1 VARLSVTF
9 CPTRSSSPAADA
21 SSAIRALAAPMSWL
35 TSATRPSSCWRS
47 TKDPRAHTGPAAGS
61 ADTHTDRNRQPAQI
75 GSGLPKQGKVSWH
88 SSVSILRRL
97 LLVRT
102 VRPHRFTAKT
112 DKNAEIGCLRS
123 PACCPLQRPCYVVPL
138 LSDRH
143 GAFSPHQTPGA
154 G

>member
-1 VARLSVTF
+1 M
-9 CPTRSSSPAADA
+9 P
-21 SSAIRALAAPMSWL
+21 I
-35 TSATRPSSCWRS
+35 
-47 TKDPRAHTGPAAGS
+47 TGPAAGS

-123 PACCPLQRPCYVVPL
+123 PARCPLQRPCYVVPL

-143 GAFSPHQTPGA
+143 GAFARRQAPGA